1 MKHKKFKILLIMSL
15 CLYMHLTIAQNKTGC
30 VSGNCNTGKGTYY
43 FTDGSIYVGEFV
55 NNHMEGFG
63 KLTDSRGNVYTG
75 YFKNDK
81 YEGIGKFERTDGTKY
96 IGEFKE
102 GKRNGLGTQWYSATY
117 KEKGKWENN
126 RFIEEAN
133 FEDFKIEEPYS
144 FCNTLLEL
152 LNAAGNNFETV
163 KGEKVSTYIQ
173 DEFYCTLPIKE
184 LTMVSIHHTNGYIGT
199 YFKGTKNEA
208 LQKFEELNNMVKD
221 CLNEGCFKAQLQ
233 LNNGINVKFYEYTL
247 LNATS
252 ICNTHSIGTKIIVKL
267 SITQNAGNVTLEI
280 IPKKE

>member
-1 MKHKKFKILLIMSL
+1 MSL
-15 CLYMHLTIAQNKTGC
+15 CLYTHLTIAQNKTGC

-63 KLTDSRGNVYTG
+63 KLTDSRGNIYTG

-117 KEKGKWENN
+117 KEKGKWEND

-133 FEDFKIEEPYS
+133 FDDFKIEEPYS

-152 LNAAGNNFETV
+152 LNAAGNYFETV

-184 LTMVSIHHTNGYIGT
+184 LTTVSIHQAKGYAGS
-199 YFKGTKNEA
+199 YFKGTKSEA
-208 LQKFEELNNMVKD
+208 QQKFEELNKMVKD

-233 LNNGINVKFYEYTL
+233 LNNGINDKFYEYTL
-247 LNATS
+247 LSANST
-252 ICNTHSIGTKIIVKL
+252 CNTNSIGTKIIVKL
-267 SITQNAGNVTLEI
+267 SIIQNAGNVTLEI